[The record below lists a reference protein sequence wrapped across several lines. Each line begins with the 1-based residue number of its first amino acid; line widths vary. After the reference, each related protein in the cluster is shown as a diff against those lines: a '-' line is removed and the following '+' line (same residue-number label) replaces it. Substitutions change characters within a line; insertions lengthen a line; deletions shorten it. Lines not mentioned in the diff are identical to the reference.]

1 MFRLIFM
8 LCLLSQFALHADAV
22 RLNSSSS
29 ESLLN
34 ADTTVLRQ
42 LLNQETLIRMSV
54 VKNVHNLMKDVV
66 TLKDS
71 MTSLQS
77 EVISIKQ
84 KSKDEKDYVMKEL
97 EGIKRQIKL
106 LNETQMIF
114 EENLKKQNSSGL
126 NLLNMLESSQAEG
139 RAFQTDTL
147 KSLEEVKKN
156 NTDELSDITMQ
167 VRVLSASLMR
177 LNEHVQQQDDS
188 FHERIENNYKA
199 ASALFTNVSINV
211 QEKTNAS
218 LHDLMSKLSET
229 KQNQL
234 RLSAAVLS
242 LEWFKNNI
250 TGGVMES
257 SKKRNAPIAFTAG
270 VTGSDHYW
278 SSGILVF
285 PTVLYNTGRGYDSS
299 TGIFT
304 SPEDGT
310 YVFYVTI
317 TSYNSKSI
325 YVDIIKNGLSKVR
338 AKAYSSNQSG
348 SNMVVLSLD
357 RGDKVSVNFHSGR
370 GYYSASTPV
379 TSFTGF
385 QICCF

>member
-1 MFRLIFM
+1 MSETCNIYVTAADMFRLIFM

-84 KSKDEKDYVMKEL
+84 KSKDEQDYVMKEL

-147 KSLEEVKKN
+147 KSLEEAKKN
-156 NTDELSDITMQ
+156 NTDELSDIKMQ

-199 ASALFTNVSINV
+199 ASDLFTNVSINV
-211 QEKTNAS
+211 QGKI
-218 LHDLMSKLSET
+218 
-229 KQNQL
+229 L
-234 RLSAAVLS
+234 RVL
-242 LEWFKNNI
+242 
-250 TGGVMES
+250 
-257 SKKRNAPIAFTAG
+257 KRKRYFSFG
-270 VTGSDHYW
+270 
-278 SSGILVF
+278 LV
-285 PTVLYNTGRGYDSS
+285 
-299 TGIFT
+299 
-304 SPEDGT
+304 
-310 YVFYVTI
+310 
-317 TSYNSKSI
+317 
-325 YVDIIKNGLSKVR
+325 
-338 AKAYSSNQSG
+338 A
-348 SNMVVLSLD
+348 VVL
-357 RGDKVSVNFHSGR
+357 
-370 GYYSASTPV
+370 
-379 TSFTGF
+379 FT
-385 QICCF
+385 ICLVV

>member
-1 MFRLIFM
+1 MSETCNIYVTAADMFRLIFM

-156 NTDELSDITMQ
+156 NTDELSDIKMQ

-199 ASALFTNVSINV
+199 ASDLFTNVSINV
-211 QEKTNAS
+211 QGKI
-218 LHDLMSKLSET
+218 LI
-229 KQNQL
+229 
-234 RLSAAVLS
+234 VL
-242 LEWFKNNI
+242 
-250 TGGVMES
+250 
-257 SKKRNAPIAFTAG
+257 KRK
-270 VTGSDHYW
+270 
-278 SSGILVF
+278 
-285 PTVLYNTGRGYDSS
+285 R
-299 TGIFT
+299 
-304 SPEDGT
+304 
-310 YVFYVTI
+310 
-317 TSYNSKSI
+317 
-325 YVDIIKNGLSKVR
+325 
-338 AKAYSSNQSG
+338 
-348 SNMVVLSLD
+348 
-357 RGDKVSVNFHSGR
+357 
-370 GYYSASTPV
+370 
-379 TSFTGF
+379 
-385 QICCF
+385 

>member
-126 NLLNMLESSQAEG
+126 NLLNMLEKSQAEG
-139 RAFQTDTL
+139 RSFQTDTR
-147 KSLEEVKKN
+147 KSLEEAKKN
-156 NTDELSDITMQ
+156 NTDELSDIKVQ
-167 VRVLSASLMR
+167 VRLLSASLVR

-199 ASALFTNVSINV
+199 ASDLFTNVSINV
-211 QEKTNAS
+211 QGKI
-218 LHDLMSKLSET
+218 LI
-229 KQNQL
+229 
-234 RLSAAVLS
+234 VL
-242 LEWFKNNI
+242 
-250 TGGVMES
+250 
-257 SKKRNAPIAFTAG
+257 KRK
-270 VTGSDHYW
+270 
-278 SSGILVF
+278 
-285 PTVLYNTGRGYDSS
+285 R
-299 TGIFT
+299 
-304 SPEDGT
+304 
-310 YVFYVTI
+310 
-317 TSYNSKSI
+317 
-325 YVDIIKNGLSKVR
+325 
-338 AKAYSSNQSG
+338 
-348 SNMVVLSLD
+348 
-357 RGDKVSVNFHSGR
+357 
-370 GYYSASTPV
+370 
-379 TSFTGF
+379 
-385 QICCF
+385 

>member
-1 MFRLIFM
+1 MSETCNIYVRAADMFRLIFM
-8 LCLLSQFALHADAV
+8 WCLLSQFALHADAV
-22 RLNSSSS
+22 RLNSSIS

-84 KSKDEKDYVMKEL
+84 KSKDEQDYVMKDL

-126 NLLNMLESSQAEG
+126 NLLNILEKSQAEG

-147 KSLEEVKKN
+147 KSLEEAKKN
-156 NTDELSDITMQ
+156 NTDELSDIKVQ
-167 VRVLSASLMR
+167 VRLLSASLVR

-199 ASALFTNVSINV
+199 ASDLFTNVSINV
-211 QEKTNAS
+211 QGKI
-218 LHDLMSKLSET
+218 LI
-229 KQNQL
+229 
-234 RLSAAVLS
+234 VL
-242 LEWFKNNI
+242 
-250 TGGVMES
+250 
-257 SKKRNAPIAFTAG
+257 KRK
-270 VTGSDHYW
+270 
-278 SSGILVF
+278 
-285 PTVLYNTGRGYDSS
+285 R
-299 TGIFT
+299 
-304 SPEDGT
+304 
-310 YVFYVTI
+310 
-317 TSYNSKSI
+317 
-325 YVDIIKNGLSKVR
+325 
-338 AKAYSSNQSG
+338 
-348 SNMVVLSLD
+348 
-357 RGDKVSVNFHSGR
+357 
-370 GYYSASTPV
+370 
-379 TSFTGF
+379 
-385 QICCF
+385 

>member
-1 MFRLIFM
+1 MSETCNIYVTAADMFRLIFM

-126 NLLNMLESSQAEG
+126 NLLNMLEKSQAEG

-147 KSLEEVKKN
+147 KSLEEAKKN
-156 NTDELSDITMQ
+156 NTDELSDMKMQ

-199 ASALFTNVSINV
+199 ASDLFTNVSINV
-211 QEKTNAS
+211 QGKI
-218 LHDLMSKLSET
+218 LI
-229 KQNQL
+229 
-234 RLSAAVLS
+234 VL
-242 LEWFKNNI
+242 
-250 TGGVMES
+250 
-257 SKKRNAPIAFTAG
+257 KRK
-270 VTGSDHYW
+270 
-278 SSGILVF
+278 
-285 PTVLYNTGRGYDSS
+285 R
-299 TGIFT
+299 
-304 SPEDGT
+304 
-310 YVFYVTI
+310 
-317 TSYNSKSI
+317 
-325 YVDIIKNGLSKVR
+325 
-338 AKAYSSNQSG
+338 
-348 SNMVVLSLD
+348 
-357 RGDKVSVNFHSGR
+357 
-370 GYYSASTPV
+370 
-379 TSFTGF
+379 
-385 QICCF
+385 

>member
-1 MFRLIFM
+1 MSKTCNIYVTAADMFRLIFM

-54 VKNVHNLMKDVV
+54 VKNVHNLMKNVV

-156 NTDELSDITMQ
+156 NTDELSDIKMQ

-199 ASALFTNVSINV
+199 ASDLFTNVSINV
-211 QEKTNAS
+211 QGKI
-218 LHDLMSKLSET
+218 LIVLKKET
-229 KQNQL
+229 L
-234 RLSAAVLS
+234 IFVR
-242 LEWFKNNI
+242 FGPCC
-250 TGGVMES
+250 T
-257 SKKRNAPIAFTAG
+257 
-270 VTGSDHYW
+270 
-278 SSGILVF
+278 
-285 PTVLYNTGRGYDSS
+285 LYYLFNSI
-299 TGIFT
+299 IF
-304 SPEDGT
+304 
-310 YVFYVTI
+310 
-317 TSYNSKSI
+317 
-325 YVDIIKNGLSKVR
+325 
-338 AKAYSSNQSG
+338 
-348 SNMVVLSLD
+348 
-357 RGDKVSVNFHSGR
+357 
-370 GYYSASTPV
+370 
-379 TSFTGF
+379 
-385 QICCF
+385 C

>member
-1 MFRLIFM
+1 MSETCNIYVTAADMFRLIFM

-97 EGIKRQIKL
+97 EGIKRQIKH
-106 LNETQMIF
+106 LNETQMIL

-126 NLLNMLESSQAEG
+126 NLLNMLEKSQAEG
-139 RAFQTDTL
+139 RSFQTDTR
-147 KSLEEVKKN
+147 KSLEEAKKN
-156 NTDELSDITMQ
+156 NTDELLDIKMQ

-177 LNEHVQQQDDS
+177 LNEHVQQQDES

-211 QEKTNAS
+211 QGKILIVLKKETLIFVRFGPCCTLYYLFDSIIFLLRCMIPSMFVFTEKTNAS

-250 TGGVMES
+250 TGGVIGKVCS
-257 SKKRNAPIAFTAG
+257 
-270 VTGSDHYW
+270 
-278 SSGILVF
+278 
-285 PTVLYNTGRGYDSS
+285 
-299 TGIFT
+299 
-304 SPEDGT
+304 
-310 YVFYVTI
+310 
-317 TSYNSKSI
+317 
-325 YVDIIKNGLSKVR
+325 NG
-338 AKAYSSNQSG
+338 
-348 SNMVVLSLD
+348 
-357 RGDKVSVNFHSGR
+357 
-370 GYYSASTPV
+370 
-379 TSFTGF
+379 
-385 QICCF
+385 

>member
-1 MFRLIFM
+1 MFGLMFIS
-8 LCLLSQFALHADAV
+8 CLLSRFAFHADAG

-29 ESLLN
+29 DTSMLLN

-156 NTDELSDITMQ
+156 NTDKLSDIKMQ

-211 QEKTNAS
+211 QGKI
-218 LHDLMSKLSET
+218 LIVLKRKL
-229 KQNQL
+229 
-234 RLSAAVLS
+234 
-242 LEWFKNNI
+242 
-250 TGGVMES
+250 
-257 SKKRNAPIAFTAG
+257 
-270 VTGSDHYW
+270 
-278 SSGILVF
+278 
-285 PTVLYNTGRGYDSS
+285 
-299 TGIFT
+299 
-304 SPEDGT
+304 
-310 YVFYVTI
+310 
-317 TSYNSKSI
+317 
-325 YVDIIKNGLSKVR
+325 
-338 AKAYSSNQSG
+338 
-348 SNMVVLSLD
+348 
-357 RGDKVSVNFHSGR
+357 
-370 GYYSASTPV
+370 
-379 TSFTGF
+379 
-385 QICCF
+385 